1 MIAAPGTG
9 QEPSAATGSFLEVQ
23 AKLFGLH
30 LDHGRL
36 VEPTGQMKTHARK
49 CWRLCGVIRRHR
61 RKHPIDHA
69 HMEMHMRVQAG
80 AEAVDKGDCIDA

>member
-1 MIAAPGTG
+1 M
-9 QEPSAATGSFLEVQ
+9 ATGSFLEVQ
-23 AKLFGLH
+23 SKLFGPH

-36 VEPTGQMKTHARK
+36 IEPTGRMKTHARE
-49 CWRLCGVIRRHR
+49 CWRLCGVVSCHR
-61 RKHPIDHA
+61 LKDRIDHA